1 MGKQAA
7 LSSGPVGS
15 VIIIGGGLAG
25 LTCAW
30 RLARAGHEV
39 EVIERARKPGG
50 RMRSLAQDGFVL
62 DAACPV
68 FFKGDANL
76 NLLVASLG
84 LTASLHPLRSAG
96 TAIARDFE
104 LYPEVCRAA
113 GFLRTR
119 LLSGPAKAKLLF
131 IAAELLLHRDLDPS
145 RPARAEALDAESFA
159 RSLGCRGA
167 AGAELLDALLEPLL
181 FELNIDAAGECS
193 RGFALSLLRGWLRR
207 GRRLSFAGGSGVLVH
222 ALAEHVSIRRECE
235 VTSVETETDGVR
247 VRYRSG
253 TRAGSGF
260 ANAAVVALPGNE
272 VAEICPKLTP
282 DERGFFERVGYTRG
296 ITVHLLFEKIPFL
309 PAGYRMAF
317 PRSANLGLR
326 SISAEHY
333 KVGVTPPGAGLL
345 AVELSHERARALW
358 NGADDEIAQFAMA
371 CLERTPIGRLPSAR
385 SIVERRSPA
394 TPRFPPGALGRLAR
408 FGDRLERS
416 PRLAFAGDYLVGP
429 GAEAAVTSAG
439 RAATEIARQ
448 LQECGR

>member
-7 LSSGPVGS
+7 LSLRPVGS

-50 RMRSLAQDGFVL
+50 RMRSPAQDGFVL

-104 LYPEVCRAA
+104 LYSEACNAA

-131 IAAELLLHRDLDPS
+131 IAAELLLHRNLDPS

-167 AGAELLDALLEPLL
+167 AGAD
-181 FELNIDAAGECS
+181 
-193 RGFALSLLRGWLRR
+193 SLKNW
-207 GRRLSFAGGSGVLVH
+207 SCP
-222 ALAEHVSIRRECE
+222 IQ
-235 VTSVETETDGVR
+235 
-247 VRYRSG
+247 
-253 TRAGSGF
+253 
-260 ANAAVVALPGNE
+260 AV
-272 VAEICPKLTP
+272 
-282 DERGFFERVGYTRG
+282 
-296 ITVHLLFEKIPFL
+296 
-309 PAGYRMAF
+309 
-317 PRSANLGLR
+317 
-326 SISAEHY
+326 
-333 KVGVTPPGAGLL
+333 
-345 AVELSHERARALW
+345 
-358 NGADDEIAQFAMA
+358 
-371 CLERTPIGRLPSAR
+371 PS
-385 SIVERRSPA
+385 
-394 TPRFPPGALGRLAR
+394 
-408 FGDRLERS
+408 
-416 PRLAFAGDYLVGP
+416 Y
-429 GAEAAVTSAG
+429 
-439 RAATEIARQ
+439 
-448 LQECGR
+448 